1 MRQHKLR
8 TGKTILM
15 IAAAIMIVAAA
26 QVFAMTAAEAAV
38 SLGLPAAAG
47 NLLAGILYPV
57 AAIGLVFYCAV
68 K

>member
-1 MRQHKLR
+1 MRQHKLS

-38 SLGLPAAAG
+38 SLGLPAVAG

-57 AAIGLVFYCAV
+57 ASQKRAGLHL
-68 K
+68 

>member
-1 MRQHKLR
+1 
-8 TGKTILM
+8 M